1 MAVDHSAITDNSASK
16 RIESID
22 VFRALTMMVM
32 VFVNDLDTA
41 GNSLIQ
47 NVPPRLGHGEG
58 SSGLALADTVFPAFL
73 FITGMAIPLAIER
86 RREKGIP
93 NLQIWKHIL
102 LRTIGLMIIGIC
114 MRNMRIFY
122 WDDAEGIYAL
132 GGMNMHLWCVLLYV
146 SFILIWNRYPLSQGL
161 KHVFY
166 LALRFCGIA
175 MLACLIF
182 IYRKGTPS
190 AADEKLPFLDPA
202 WWQSPNWYV
211 LGKLGW
217 AYLVC
222 CGAYFIFRKQI
233 AGMVGFLAMLLLLTT
248 RKSGVLDCFVF
259 LEPIGSYVSFDMV
272 VGVSLYTAAGVII
285 GMLFQQYSPAR
296 IPKKRIIWILVFAAA
311 CYAAFMLCGTDKS
324 QSSYW
329 RFYMLAINSTAYA
342 VLYIL
347 IDVCRIKRW
356 AGFLLPVGRNV
367 ILVYFLSMAVHP
379 LLYALGIHSINDYF
393 NSGIVG
399 IVRTVIY
406 TVALTLLVS
415 LLTTR
420 CRMKLRL

>member
-1 MAVDHSAITDNSASK
+1 MSDNHPAITDDSAPK
-16 RIESID
+16 RIDSID

-47 NVPPRLGHGEG
+47 NVPPRLGHGDG
-58 SSGLALADTVFPAFL
+58 SNLIALADTVFPAFL

-93 NLQIWKHIL
+93 NLQIWKHIF
-102 LRTIGLMIIGIC
+102 LRTIGLMIIGIS
-114 MRNMRIFY
+114 MGNMRVFY
-122 WDDAEGIYAL
+122 WNGAESRYAL

-146 SFILIWNRYPLSQGL
+146 SFILIWNRYPISNGL
-161 KHVFY
+161 KRVIY

-175 MLACLIF
+175 LLACLIF
-182 IYRKGTPS
+182 IYRKGTPG
-190 AADEKLPFLDPA
+190 DDNQPFLDPA
-202 WWQSPNWYV
+202 WWAPNRYPNWYV

-222 CGAYFIFRKQI
+222 CGAYFVFRKHI

-248 RKSGVLDCFVF
+248 RKSGVFAGFGFLD
-259 LEPIGSYVSFDMV
+259 PIGSYVSLDMI
-272 VGVSLYTAAGVII
+272 VGVSMYTSAGVII
-285 GMLFQQYSPAR
+285 GMLFQQYSPAKT
-296 IPKKRIIWILVFAAA
+296 PKKRIIWILVFAAA
-311 CYAAFMLCGTDKS
+311 SYAAFLLHGTGEF
-324 QSSYW
+324 Q
-329 RFYMLAINSTAYA
+329 MLAISSTAYLL
-342 VLYIL
+342 LYIF
-347 IDVCRIKRW
+347 IDICRIKRW

-367 ILVYFLSMAVHP
+367 ILLYFISMAAHP
-379 LLYALGIHSINDYF
+379 LLYAMGIHSINDYF
-393 NSGIVG
+393 NSGIIG
-399 IVRTVIY
+399 IVRTVLY
-406 TVALTLLVS
+406 TVILTLMVS